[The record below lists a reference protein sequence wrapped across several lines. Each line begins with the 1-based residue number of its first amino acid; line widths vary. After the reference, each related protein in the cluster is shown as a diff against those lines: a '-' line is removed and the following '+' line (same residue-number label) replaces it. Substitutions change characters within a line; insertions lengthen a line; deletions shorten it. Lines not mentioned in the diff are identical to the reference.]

1 MEGSKIEVANVELV
15 VEINLKVEFEHL
27 SDSQHDIMM
36 VLEQLGTRA
45 FLPALLAQLNSVSL
59 HPIPLDPVIFQSIL
73 LVFAAGHRKHL
84 ILKATDPEEI
94 GIIARTAEWVSLT

>member
-1 MEGSKIEVANVELV
+1 
-15 VEINLKVEFEHL
+15 
-27 SDSQHDIMM
+27 M
-36 VLEQLGTRA
+36 VLDQLLGTRA
-45 FLPALLAQLNSVSL
+45 FLLTLLGQLNSVSL

-73 LVFAAGHRKHL
+73 LVLAAGHRKHL